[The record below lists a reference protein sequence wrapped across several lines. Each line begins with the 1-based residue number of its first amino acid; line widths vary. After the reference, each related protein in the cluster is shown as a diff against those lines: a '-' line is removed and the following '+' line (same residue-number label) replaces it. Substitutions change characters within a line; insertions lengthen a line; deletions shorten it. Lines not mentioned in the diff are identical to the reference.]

1 MSTESSTQ
9 IPWIMKTSTVRILVL
24 ALISVAMLSC
34 NSQRG
39 NENQSIDGDSTMND
53 NSMNQSMLDND
64 EDKDMDF
71 MEEAA
76 LGGLMEVEL
85 GKYAQQNA
93 VNPRV
98 RNFGAMMVKDHSK
111 ANDELKALAA
121 KKNILF
127 PTALDEAHLRKLNNL
142 KEKKG
147 ADFDKAYMDEML
159 DDHQKD
165 TDKFKRHAEDGMDPD
180 IRTFASKT
188 LPVLLMHQDSA
199 RTINDALK

>member
-1 MSTESSTQ
+1 MN
-9 IPWIMKTSTVRILVL
+9 TVQFFLVV
-24 ALISVAMLSC
+24 LISLAMISC
-34 NSQRG
+34 DNRT
-39 NENQSIDGDSTMND
+39 NENRDDSNNSSELND
-53 NSMNQSMLDND
+53 NVQNEGMLDND
-64 EDKDMDF
+64 QDKDLNF
-71 MEEAA
+71 MEDAA
-76 LGGLMEVEL
+76 YVGLKEVEL

-111 ANDELKALAA
+111 ANEELKALAT
-121 KKNILF
+121 KKNITI
-127 PTALDEAHLRKLNNL
+127 PAALDEDHIRKINNL

-165 TDKFKRHAEDGMDPD
+165 TDKYKRHAENGSDPD
-180 IRTFASKT
+180 IKSFAAKT

-199 RTINDALK
+199 KNIKDALK

>member
-39 NENQSIDGDSTMND
+39 NENQGMDGDSTMND

-121 KKNILF
+121 KKNILL